1 MMARKLTAFAFL
13 ALFAMLQL
21 HCSEASHGKNG
32 ANGVAEKVT
41 DVKVMMIEP
50 KSFVDYIEVT
60 GAVIADITT
69 VVSAEESGV
78 IERFLKQKGD
88 HVSRGEIIVK
98 LNNKVL
104 KASYDEARAAYMLS
118 EATFK
123 RQANLYKDNVISE
136 QKYLEVKYAN
146 ERNAAIYENL
156 KARLEKTEIKS
167 PIPGYIDE
175 QYAEIGEFVQ
185 PGTPLF
191 RVVKT
196 DVVKIS
202 AGVPEKFMPHIKLGS
217 QADIAFDILP
227 DENFVGKVTFI
238 GPSINKGSRT
248 FPIEIELDNRAG
260 RLKPEMFARVKIKR
274 AELENVAVIPRDA
287 IIETES
293 GKFAFVANG
302 NLAHKRAVTIGAA
315 YENEVW
321 VSDGLKPGDQLIIVG
336 HRDLVDGERIAIAG
350 GENSAAEQTERN

>member
-1 MMARKLTAFAFL
+1 MTARKLTAFAPIV
-13 ALFAMLQL
+13 LFAILQL
-21 HCSEASHGKNG
+21 NCGEESLGENG

-41 DVKVMMIEP
+41 DVKVMTIEP
-50 KSFVDYIEVT
+50 RSFVDYIEVT
-60 GAVIADITT
+60 GSVIADITT

-78 IERFLKQKGD
+78 IERFLKEKGD
-88 HVSRGEIIVK
+88 RVSKEEVVVK

-104 KASYDEARAAYMLS
+104 KASYDEAKAAYLLS

-136 QKYLEVKYAN
+136 QKYLEVKYTN

-202 AGVPEKFMPHIKLGS
+202 AGVPEKFVPHVKFGS
-217 QADIAFDILP
+217 QADITFDILP

-238 GPSINKGSRT
+238 SPSINKSSRT
-248 FPIEIELDNRAG
+248 FPIEIQLDNRAG

-287 IIETES
+287 IIETEN

-302 NLAHKRAVTIGAA
+302 NLAHKRMVTIGAS

-321 VSDGLKPGDQLIIVG
+321 VSAGLKPGDQLIIVG
-336 HRDLVDGERIAIAG
+336 HRDLVDGERIAVAG
-350 GENSAAEQTERN
+350 GESAAVPTESN